1 MEDLVSII
9 MPNYNCSEFICM
21 TVSSVIN
28 QTYKNWELIFIDD
41 KSSDNSLEIINMFS
55 HQDKRIRI
63 YKNDKNM
70 GAAYCRNL
78 AIREANGRWIAFLD
92 SDDLWSPSKLKDQLD
107 FMKQHNYHFSYTK
120 YSEIDEHGSSLNIL
134 ITGPSVVTKK
144 MMFRY
149 CYLGCLT
156 VMYDSHI
163 TGLIQIPDDITKR
176 NDYALWLKV
185 IKKTDKC
192 YYFDKCLSSY
202 RRRKKSISSG
212 SKFNLIKYHYE
223 LFKKSE
229 NMSSI
234 KSFYHTLINLIF
246 GVIKKIK
253 YVKHI

>member
-1 MEDLVSII
+1 MELVSII
-9 MPNYNCSEFICM
+9 MPNYNCADFVKQ
-21 TVSSVIN
+21 TVFSVIN
-28 QTYKNWELIFIDD
+28 QTYTTWELLFVD
-41 KSSDNSLEIINMFS
+41 DNSNDDSLYIVEEIA
-55 HQDKRIRI
+55 
-63 YKNDKNM
+63 KNDNRIKIFRNKKNM

-78 AIREANGRWIAFLD
+78 ALREAKGKWIAFLD
-92 SDDLWSPSKLKDQLD
+92 SDDLWDKNKLECQIK
-107 FMKQHNYHFSYTK
+107 FMEENNYHFSFTK
-120 YSEIDEHGSSLNIL
+120 YNEIDDKNNLLNIEVK
-134 ITGPSVVTKK
+134 GPKIVNKRK
-144 MMFRY
+144 MFHY

-156 VMYDSHI
+156 VMYDSYM
-163 TGLIQIPDDITKR
+163 TGIIQINENIMKR

-185 IKKTDKC
+185 IKKIDKC

-246 GVIKKIK
+246 GAIKKIK

>member
-1 MEDLVSII
+1 MELVSII
-9 MPNYNCSEFICM
+9 MPNYNCADFVKQ
-21 TVSSVIN
+21 TVFSVIN
-28 QTYKNWELIFIDD
+28 QTYTNWELLFVD
-41 KSSDNSLEIINMFS
+41 DNSNDDSLYIVEEIA
-55 HQDKRIRI
+55 
-63 YKNDKNM
+63 KNDNRIKIFRNKKNM

-78 AIREANGRWIAFLD
+78 ALREAKGKWIAFLD
-92 SDDLWSPSKLKDQLD
+92 SDDLWDKNKLECQIK
-107 FMKQHNYHFSYTK
+107 FMEENNYHFSFTK
-120 YSEIDEHGSSLNIL
+120 YNEIDDKNNLLNIEVK
-134 ITGPSVVTKK
+134 GPKIVNKRK
-144 MMFRY
+144 MFHY

-156 VMYDSHI
+156 VMYDSYM
-163 TGLIQIPDDITKR
+163 TGIIQINENIMKR

-185 IKKTDKC
+185 IKKIDKC

-246 GVIKKIK
+246 GAIKKIK